1 MQTKFMIHP
10 ISLVHSPSKLISK
23 TLSRRLTPHM
33 CSLSTFIKGRALH
46 DNFRTVQLT
55 AKSLHAHRRPYVLMK
70 VDIVKAFDTVS
81 WLFLFDVLQH
91 MGFSQR
97 WINWLSI
104 LFSSASTRILLNGTP
119 GGRICHAQG
128 LRQGDPLALLLFIL
142 AMEVLHALF
151 RRADEAGLLTPLQ
164 LGTMKYTVFL
174 YADDMVIF
182 LASVQQDAR
191 VVRTVL
197 ELFVSSSGL
206 RTNISLCMLTP
217 IRCGDQLPM

>member
-33 CSLSTFIKGRALH
+33 CS
-46 DNFRTVQLT
+46 
-55 AKSLHAHRRPYVLMK
+55 
-70 VDIVKAFDTVS
+70 
-81 WLFLFDVLQH
+81 
-91 MGFSQR
+91 
-97 WINWLSI
+97 
-104 LFSSASTRILLNGTP
+104 SASTRILLNGTP

-128 LRQGDPLALLLFIL
+128 FAW
-142 AMEVLHALF
+142 
-151 RRADEAGLLTPLQ
+151 LLTPLQ

-191 VVRTVL
+191 VVRMVL
-197 ELFVSSSGL
+197 ELFASSSGL
-206 RTNISLCMLTP
+206 RTNISKCMLTP